1 VTNHVSVALVH
12 DYLTQRGGAERV
24 VLAMA
29 ATFADA
35 PLYTSMYEP
44 NATFPEFG
52 ALDVHTTWL
61 SHVGALRRHHR
72 LAFPLLAPVMSRYAI
87 DADVAICSS
96 SGWAHGAKVTGR
108 RVVYCHAPARWLYQR
123 DRYVAGDGGRA
134 AAVALLGPPL
144 RRWDA
149 RAAAR
154 ADRYLVNS
162 SVVAASVRE
171 HYGIDAEVLPPPVMV
186 DVAGVT
192 RPVRGVE
199 PGSWLCVSRLLAYKN
214 VEAVVGAFAQ
224 MPAER
229 LLVVGDGPDAERVR
243 TAAPPNV
250 QFVGTVADDE
260 LRWLYANTRG
270 TVAAAYEDFG
280 LTPLEA
286 AAFGR
291 PSAVLAAGG
300 YLDTVIDGETG
311 IWFAAPEPEAI
322 AAAVARMNGVA
333 WDVDR
338 LQEHANRFSLARFGT
353 RLREVVTEVTGAPT

>member
-1 VTNHVSVALVH
+1 
-12 DYLTQRGGAERV
+12 V
-24 VLAMA
+24 VLAMTE
-29 ATFADA
+29 TFPEA

-44 NATFPEFG
+44 GDTYPEFG
-52 ALDVHTTWL
+52 ALEMHTTWL
-61 SHVGALRRHHR
+61 SRVGAVRRHHR
-72 LAFPLLAPVMSRYAI
+72 LAFPLLAPVMSRFTI

-96 SGWAHGAKVTGR
+96 SGWAHGAHVTGHR
-108 RVVYCHAPARWLYQR
+108 IVYCHAPARWLYQR
-123 DRYVAGDGGRA
+123 DRYVGDDRARA
-134 AAVALLGPPL
+134 AAVAMLGPSL

-171 HYGIDAEVLPPPVMV
+171 HYGIEAEVLPPPVMV
-186 DVAGVT
+186 DVTGAT
-192 RPVRGVE
+192 RAVVGVE
-199 PGSWLCVSRLLAYKN
+199 PGAWLCVSRLLAYKN
-214 VEAVVGAFAQ
+214 VDAVVAAFARL
-224 MPAER
+224 PGER
-229 LLVVGDGPDAERVR
+229 LVVVGDGPDAESVR
-243 TAAPPNV
+243 AAAPANV
-250 QFVGTVADDE
+250 RFVGTVDDDE

-311 IWFAAPEPEAI
+311 IRFAAPEPDAI
-322 AAAVARMNGVA
+322 AAAVTRMA
-333 WDVDR
+333 EESWDGDR
-338 LQEHANRFSLARFGT
+338 LRAQADRFSLARFAT
-353 RLREVVTEVTGAPT
+353 RLRDVVTDVTGATT

>member
-1 VTNHVSVALVH
+1 MSDHVPVALVH

-29 ATFADA
+29 TTFADA

-44 NATFPEFG
+44 KDTYPEFG
-52 ALDVHTTWL
+52 TLDVHTTWL
-61 SHVGALRRHHR
+61 SHVGALRRDHR
-72 LAFPLLAPVMSRYAI
+72 LAFPLLAPVMSRFTI

-96 SGWAHGAKVTGR
+96 SGWAHGARVTGR
-108 RVVYCHAPARWLYQR
+108 RIVYCHAPARWLYQR
-123 DRYVAGDGGRA
+123 DRYVGDDRARA
-134 AAVALLGPPL
+134 AAIALLGPAL

-186 DVAGVT
+186 DVGGVT
-192 RPVRGVE
+192 RPVRAVE

-214 VEAVVGAFAQ
+214 VDAVVAAFAR

-229 LLVVGDGPDAERVR
+229 LVVVGDGPDAERVR
-243 TAAPPNV
+243 AAAPPNV
-250 QFVGTVADDE
+250 QFVGTVDDDE

-311 IWFAAPEPEAI
+311 VGFAEPEPAAI
-322 AAAVARMNGVA
+322 AAAVARLGNEV
-333 WDVDR
+333 WDADR
-338 LQEHANRFSLARFGT
+338 LREHADGFSLARFGA
-353 RLREVVTEVTGAPT
+353 RLRDVVIELTGATA

>member
-1 VTNHVSVALVH
+1 VTDHVSVALVH

-44 NATFPEFG
+44 NDTYPEFG
-52 ALDVHTTWL
+52 ALDIHTTWL

-72 LAFPLLAPVMSRYAI
+72 LAFPLLAPVMSRLAV
-87 DADVAICSS
+87 DADVVICSS
-96 SGWAHGAKVTGR
+96 SGWAHGANVTGR
-108 RVVYCHAPARWLYQR
+108 RIVYCHAPARWLYQR
-123 DRYVAGDGGRA
+123 DRYVGGDRARA
-134 AAVALLGPPL
+134 AAIALLGPPL

-171 HYGIDAEVLPPPVMV
+171 HYGVDAEVLPPPVMV
-186 DVAGVT
+186 DVAGVM
-192 RPVRGVE
+192 RPVRAVE
-199 PGSWLCVSRLLAYKN
+199 PGSWLCVSRLLGYKN
-214 VEAVVGAFAQ
+214 VDAVVGAFAR

-229 LLVVGDGPDAERVR
+229 LVVVGEGPDAERVR
-243 TAAPPNV
+243 AAAPRNV

-300 YLDTVIDGETG
+300 YLDTVIDDETG
-311 IWFAAPEPEAI
+311 ICNAMPEPAAI
-322 AAAVARMNGVA
+322 AAAVRARMNSMRDA
-333 WDVDR
+333 DR
-338 LQEHANRFSLARFGT
+338 LREHANRFSLARFGT
-353 RLREVVTEVTGAPT
+353 RLREVVTEVTGAAT